1 MATIT
6 VAEFATELHTDPRTA
21 RKFLRSVTD
30 PENHPGK
37 GSRWSIEKRDIRSLR
52 SKFTKFTEAQ
62 EAAKAEKATKSD
74 KVDGAP
80 EDDGTYSEMDDSL
93 DSLEGP
99 TDEEMLAAD
108 ND

>member
-62 EAAKAEKATKSD
+62 EAAKAEKAKSD
-74 KVDGAP
+74 KVDEAP
-80 EDDGTYSEMDDSL
+80 EVDNEVEADDSL

>member
-74 KVDGAP
+74 KVDEAP
-80 EDDGTYSEMDDSL
+80 EVDTEPEVDDSL